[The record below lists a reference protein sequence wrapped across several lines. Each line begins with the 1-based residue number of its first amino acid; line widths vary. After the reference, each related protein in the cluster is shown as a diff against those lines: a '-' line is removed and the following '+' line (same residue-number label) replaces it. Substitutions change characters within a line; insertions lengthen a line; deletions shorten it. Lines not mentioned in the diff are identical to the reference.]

1 MKLKTMMLALAATAA
16 IPAAANAATYKFSV
30 ATADGQGG
38 YKPAYSFRLNSLPVP
53 DAVTDTPGFSFF
65 QINNVTLTPAPGATG
80 VPASPKNLQF
90 YDEITGGAFASSDI
104 EINYFGFALFKGGV
118 NTPQFVTGPFDLY
131 VSSGDIG
138 ATLNITAVPEPASW
152 ALMIG
157 GFALVGG
164 AVRRRQRV
172 LVTFA

>member
-1 MKLKTMMLALAATAA
+1 MKLKMILLALAATAA
-16 IPAAANAATYKFSV
+16 IPAMANATTYQFSV
-30 ATADGQGG
+30 KTADGQGDFA
-38 YKPAYSFRLNSLPVP
+38 PAYSFRLNSLPVP

-65 QINNVTLTPAPGATG
+65 QINNVTLVPAAGASG

-104 EINYFGFALFKGGV
+104 EINYFGFALFQGGV

-131 VSSGDIG
+131 VSSGEIG
-138 ATLNITAVPEPASW
+138 AILNITAVPEPTNW

-157 GFALVGG
+157 GFGLIGG
-164 AVRRRQRV
+164 AVRRRKV
-172 LVTFA
+172 SVNFA

>member
-1 MKLKTMMLALAATAA
+1 MTFKTTILALAATVAL
-16 IPAAANAATYKFSV
+16 PTAANAATYQFNV
-30 ATADGQGG
+30 ATADGLGG
-38 YKPAYSFRLNSLPVP
+38 YTPAYSFRLNSMPTP
-53 DAVTDTPGFSFF
+53 DAVTDAPGFSFF
-65 QINNVTLTPAPGATG
+65 QINNVTLVPAAGASG

-118 NTPQFVTGPFDLY
+118 NTPQLVTGPFDLY

-138 ATLNITAVPEPASW
+138 AQLNITAVPEPASW

-164 AVRRRQRV
+164 AMRRRQRV
-172 LVTFA
+172 SVNFA